1 MTRRRTFTAQFKAQV
16 VLDILSGQK
25 SAAEICRDHQLK
37 PQVVSG
43 WKTDF
48 VTHAAQVFAQA
59 ETRSQE
65 QQRIAELER
74 LVGRQALELE
84 ILKKAT
90 PACGE
95 RGNQTGAGTTTEGC
109 VSGGVVVR
117 HVGVAAQHACQTKR

>member
-16 VLDILSGQK
+16 VLDILRGHK
-25 SAAEICRDHQLK
+25 RAADICREHQLK

-43 WKTDF
+43 WKTTF
-48 VTHAAQVFAQA
+48 VSQAAQVFAQD
-59 ETRSQE
+59 EQCHQE

-90 PACGE
+90 SSLG
-95 RGNQTGAGTTTEGC
+95 
-109 VSGGVVVR
+109 
-117 HVGVAAQHACQTKR
+117 

>member
-25 SAAEICRDHQLK
+25 SAADICRDHQLK

-48 VTHAAQVFAQA
+48 VNHAAQAFAQA

-90 PACGE
+90 ASL
-95 RGNQTGAGTTTEGC
+95 R
-109 VSGGVVVR
+109 
-117 HVGVAAQHACQTKR
+117 

>member
-1 MTRRRTFTAQFKAQV
+1 MNYHVEQRRAIMTQRRTFTAQFKAQI
-16 VLDILSGQK
+16 VLDILSGHK
-25 SAAEICRDHQLK
+25 SAADICREHQLK

-48 VTHAAQVFAQA
+48 VSHAAQVFTQA

-90 PACGE
+90 ASLG
-95 RGNQTGAGTTTEGC
+95 
-109 VSGGVVVR
+109 
-117 HVGVAAQHACQTKR
+117 